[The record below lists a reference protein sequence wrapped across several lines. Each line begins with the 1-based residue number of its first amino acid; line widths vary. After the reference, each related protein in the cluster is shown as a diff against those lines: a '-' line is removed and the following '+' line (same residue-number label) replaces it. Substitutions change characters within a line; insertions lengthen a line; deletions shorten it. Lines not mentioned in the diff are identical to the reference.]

1 MRLSFRAKSPLPFA
15 ISTLA
20 AAMMTANVHAEE
32 AKPAATELGT
42 ITVSA
47 KTEET
52 ASTPVVGYVAK
63 RSAAGTKTD
72 TPLNEIPQSISV
84 VTADRIKDQQAQTLS
99 ETLRYSAGVTAETY
113 GVDNRGDWISVRGTT
128 AAIFLDGLRE
138 PLTGYW
144 GSVRAEPYGFE
155 RVELIRGPSSVMY
168 GQNTP
173 GGLVNMVSKQ
183 PQAETKREISLQYG
197 SYDHKQL
204 AMDFT
209 GAGNNDASLLYRLVM
224 VGKDSDTQVDYAKD
238 QRIYI
243 APSVTLLPSAATSFT
258 LYAQYQKDE
267 SGNTDAFLPW
277 QGTILPAPNG
287 PISDS
292 LFIGEPAWDTYGGER
307 KRLGYTL
314 EHTLSEA
321 WTLRHHLR
329 YDDVEGHMASAYA
342 AWWLGFKNASG
353 VADPNGQYLSRIGYA
368 YAPTSK
374 IANTDVQLEGKLQW
388 GNTQHTVFLGVDG
401 MWLDTTNPS
410 RSVAL
415 TDLNVYHPVYGT
427 APAPSTSFSNVLTD
441 NNTQIG
447 FSLQDQVKLDS
458 WVLVAGARYDTAS
471 SKTRGV
477 ANSDKDESAITGKLG
492 VVYLANNGVSPYF
505 SYSESFEPV
514 AGSNAYGAS
523 YDPKRGEQYEAGVK
537 WLPADSPVSV
547 TAAVYNLVEN
557 NRLTTDPNNPNNQ
570 IQVGETTTNG
580 VELEATANVG
590 SWEFIGSYSYTAAE
604 VTESKTPNDATL
616 NKQFESI
623 PKQQASAWAKNSFS
637 IAGIPGFSAG
647 AGMRYLGKNWGE
659 GEVISVPANTLVDAL
674 LSYSQQDWSFALNA
688 NNLFD
693 KEYIATCL
701 GRGDCWFGTRRRI
714 VGTLTYNF

>member
-1 MRLSFRAKSPLPFA
+1 MRCFIRAKSPLPFTL
-15 ISTLA
+15 STLA
-20 AAMMTANVHAEE
+20 AALLATSTY
-32 AKPAATELGT
+32 AADAPISTELET
-42 ITVSA
+42 MTVTAQAQENA
-47 KTEET
+47 KQP
-52 ASTPVVGYVAK
+52 ARGYVAK
-63 RSAAGTKTD
+63 RSSAGTKTD
-72 TPLNEIPQSISV
+72 TPLAETPQSISV
-84 VTADRIKDQQAQTLS
+84 ITAERIKDQNAQTLS

-197 SYDHKQL
+197 SYDYKQL

-209 GAGNNDASLLYRLVM
+209 GAANSDDSVLYRLVM
-224 VGKDSDTQVDYAKD
+224 VGKDSNTQVDHAED

-243 APSVTLLPSAATSFT
+243 APSVTLLPGDDTSLT

-267 SGNTDAFLPW
+267 SSNTNAFLPW
-277 QGTILPAPNG
+277 IGTLLPAPNG
-287 PISDS
+287 PIADS

-307 KRLGYTL
+307 KRAGYTL
-314 EHTLSEA
+314 EHQLDTA

-329 YDDVEGHMASAYA
+329 YDDVQGHMTSAYA

-353 VADPNGQYLSRIGYA
+353 VSDPNGQYLSRIGYV

-374 IANTDVQLEGKLQW
+374 IANTDVQLEGKLRL

-401 MWLDTTNPS
+401 MWLDSTNPS
-410 RSVAL
+410 SSLAL

-427 APAPSTSFSNVLTD
+427 APAPSTSFSHVTTD
-441 NNTQIG
+441 NNTQVG
-447 FSLQDQVKLDS
+447 VSLQDQMKLEN
-458 WVLVAGARYDTAS
+458 WVVIAGARYDSAR
-471 SKTRGV
+471 SKSRGV
-477 ANSDKDESAITGKLG
+477 ANSEKDESAISGKLG
-492 VVYLANNGVSPYF
+492 VVYLANNGISPYF

-514 AGSNAYGAS
+514 AGTNAYGAA
-523 YDPKRGEQYEAGVK
+523 YEPKRGEQLEAGVK
-537 WLPADSPVSV
+537 WLPAESRVSV
-547 TAAVYNLVEN
+547 TAAVYKLTEN

-570 IQVGETTTNG
+570 IQAGETTTNG
-580 VELEATANVG
+580 VELEATATAG

-604 VTESKTPNDATL
+604 ITESKTPNDAAL

-647 AGMRYLGKNWGE
+647 AGARYLGKNWGE
-659 GEVISVPANTLVDAL
+659 GEVISVPANMLVDAL
-674 LSYSQQDWSFALNA
+674 LSYTQKDWSFALNA
-688 NNLFD
+688 NNLLD